1 MWGEKMEY
9 IFLALAI
16 ALELVATTVLRYSE
30 GFTKLV
36 PTIVC
41 VVLYIV
47 GYFCLSRAILK
58 MNLGV
63 AYATWCGVGMVVTT
77 LISAFLFKQGISLI
91 GILGIVLIVIGC
103 VILNLFA

>member
-1 MWGEKMEY
+1 MEY

-16 ALELVATTVLRYSE
+16 VLELVATTVLRYSE
-30 GFTKLV
+30 GFTRPG

-47 GYFCLSRAILK
+47 CYFCLSRAILK